1 MSNLKW
7 WNIQWQI
14 KEIQDKDRRNYM
26 KWVKVTVDT
35 ELKKSDW
42 NLEFDNNDIL
52 QTKFE
57 WLVKI
62 YLTQSFKKI
71 TEDYKER
78 ITDEEYTKLKVIFDI
93 LLEELP
99 KSYSENY
106 IDLWN
111 KYKNLPKSFDID
123 DLWKEKFQLIE
134 IIWTLK
140 WLSNLTWISIW
151 YWLIKSF
158 KNILWMF
165 NKCWYNFHFVWDNT
179 WKIILHKCNSVYAIL
194 AFLFPLSENS
204 NIETYTYTQNNF
216 INKWLRKA
224 LNKINPRHYNTLKEY
239 INDENYWIIIS

>member
-1 MSNLKW
+1 MSKLKW
-7 WNIQWQI
+7 WKVYWDLREIENI
-14 KEIQDKDRRNYM
+14 DRRKYM
-26 KWVKVTVDT
+26 KWVTVKVDT

-52 QTKFE
+52 QTKIE
-57 WLVKI
+57 WLMKI

-71 TEDYKER
+71 SNDYEKKLKA
-78 ITDEEYTKLKVIFDI
+78 EEYKKIKTIFDI

-106 IDLWN
+106 IDLKN
-111 KYKNLPKSFDID
+111 KYKKLPKSFDID

-151 YWLIKSF
+151 NWLIKSI

-165 NKCWYNFHFVWDNT
+165 NKCWYGFHFIWNEKWDV
-179 WKIILHKCNSVYAIL
+179 IFYKCNDLYSIL
-194 AFLFPLSENS
+194 CFFFPLSENK
-204 NIETYTYTQNNF
+204 NIETYTYNNNHF

-224 LNKINPRHYNTLKEY
+224 LNKIDPKNYKILKEY
-239 INDENYWIIIS
+239 INDEEYWVIIR